1 MLRRLRGRVLEKTD
15 SVIVDVNGLGLEVF
29 CSRRCEERC
38 RVDEEIEMDVV
49 LQLPETGPILF
60 GFADGRE
67 RQFFRTLLSVK
78 GIGGKIALSLLRSST
93 IEDLVRALQ
102 RGDVPLLSRI
112 PGVGKK
118 TAERLCFELKG
129 KLAAFEDSAGGEG
142 AHRREVPYPDVVS
155 VVLEALLGLGFG
167 RSEAAVALNRAS
179 LRLENGTMTESLLLQ
194 ESLRELRKS

>member
-1 MLRRLRGRVLEKTD
+1 MLRRLRGRVLEKAD

-38 RVDEEIEMDVV
+38 CVDEEIEMDVV

-67 RQFFRTLLSVK
+67 RQLFRTLLSVK
-78 GIGGKIALSLLRSST
+78 GIGGKIALSLLRSLAM
-93 IEDLVRALQ
+93 EDFVRALQ
-102 RGDVPLLSRI
+102 SGDVALLSRV

-129 KLAAFEDSAGGEG
+129 KLADFEDVSGEEG
-142 AHRREVPYPDVVS
+142 ARCREAPYPDVVS

-167 RSEAAVALNRAS
+167 RSEASVALNRAS
-179 LRLENGTMTESLLLQ
+179 LRIEAEKMTESLLLQ